1 MIITFLS
8 DFGSFYPA
16 QMKGVILSRL
26 QGKTGNKAGVVTPM
40 DITP

>member
-1 MIITFLS
+1 MKTITLLT

-26 QGKTGNKAGVVTPM
+26 GDKATE
-40 DITP
+40 ITCV

>member
-1 MIITFLS
+1 LIITLLS

-26 QGKTGNKAGVVTPM
+26 QGNQEISLAR
-40 DITP
+40 